1 MKDGKSGTIY
11 LRCHPSEK
19 LVGICAVGY
28 TMFSA
33 ALWVHT
39 CPKKFIKC
47 LWNKKQIHSTKY
59 SLPPSEALIVSE
71 SSSPPTRTQVQVLI
85 WSVARQTTTPLLIN
99 SLCDIRVSSV
109 ATRKT
114 KGIQLALASVNES
127 MPLRIFILQGMLKEL
142 SVCAIPGC

>member
-59 SLPPSEALIVSE
+59 SLPPSEA
-71 SSSPPTRTQVQVLI
+71 RTQVQVLI